1 MRKVLNTL
9 IGVVLLWGS
18 LSRSALADFKDGL
31 VGYWPFDETSGQVA
45 HSLVPASADGQ
56 LYNFPDDDSQWVPGQ
71 IGGALHFRGP
81 LFQDF
86 VIASFY
92 PLATDAV
99 SFS

>member
-18 LSRSALADFKDGL
+18 LSGSALADFKDGL

-56 LYNFPDDDSQWVPGQ
+56 LYNFPDDDSQWVRGQ
-71 IGGALHFRGP
+71 IGGALYFRGES
-81 LFQDF
+81 FQDY
-86 VIASFY
+86 VIVPSY
-92 PLATDAV
+92 PIATTAV
-99 SFS
+99 SF